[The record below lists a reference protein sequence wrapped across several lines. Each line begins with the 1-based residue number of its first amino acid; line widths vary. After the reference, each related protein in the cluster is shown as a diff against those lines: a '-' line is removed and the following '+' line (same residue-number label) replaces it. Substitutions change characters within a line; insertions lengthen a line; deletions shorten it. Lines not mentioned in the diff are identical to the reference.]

1 MFVRK
6 SEHMETTNR
15 IIGFDLARAYALFG
29 MFIVN
34 FNTVFGSHTN
44 HDGLSGFLN
53 LFNGNSSTLF
63 VILAGMGVALMSNR
77 EQYHEME
84 KKNIKSIVLKRS
96 WFLFVIG
103 LLLYTWWPA
112 DILHFYGG
120 YMHVAAF
127 LLFVPKRW
135 YIISAVLAIVI
146 WHILLLIIPFE
157 NGWDFN
163 TLLYTD
169 FWSISGFIRNT
180 FYNGWNPIF
189 PWIAYFFLGM
199 WLGRLNWND
208 KLAKIKVF
216 AIAELVY
223 LATEGLRC
231 LAAHA
236 QLSPDINMYLTADYL
251 PPTLPFL
258 LSTASLSC
266 VILVFTFWIGEK
278 IHHTRFASVLANT
291 GRMTLTHYILSLTLA
306 MIVLA
311 LLSGKTYTGDITDQ
325 SPLSPTVILMY
336 SICYFAAAV
345 LFSTLWSARFKNGP
359 FEQVM
364 RLISG
369 EHFK

>member
-1 MFVRK
+1 MK
-6 SEHMETTNR
+6 TNNR

-34 FNTVFGSHTN
+34 FNTVFGSHAN

-77 EQYHEME
+77 QHYDEIE

-96 WFLFVIG
+96 WFLFSIG

-135 YIISAVLAIVI
+135 YLVSAVLAII
-146 WHILLLIIPFE
+146 TWHVLFFIIPFE
-157 NGWDFN
+157 SGWDF
-163 TLLYTD
+163 TILQYID
-169 FWSISGFIRNT
+169 FWTIPGFIRNT

-189 PWIAYFFLGM
+189 PWIAYFLLGM

-208 KLAKIKVF
+208 KALKIKIFVM
-216 AIAELVY
+216 AEIIY
-223 LATEGLRC
+223 LATEGLRY
-231 LAAHA
+231 LAENSD
-236 QLSPDINMYLTADYL
+236 LSSDVKIYLTADYL
-251 PPTLPFL
+251 PPTLPFM
-258 LSTASLSC
+258 LSTASLSS
-266 VILVFTFWIGEK
+266 VILVCTFWIGEK
-278 IHHTRFASVLANT
+278 INHTRFASILANT
-291 GRMTLTHYILSLTLA
+291 GRMTFTHYILSLTIG

-311 LLSGKTYTGDITDQ
+311 LLSGKTYTGAITDQ
-325 SPLSPTVILMY
+325 SPLSPLVILIY
-336 SICYFAAAV
+336 SVCYFGAAV

-359 FEQVM
+359 FEMLV
-364 RLISG
+364 RKISG
-369 EHFK
+369 